1 MPFRSAG
8 YWILESFSWQFLANA
23 FAFFRPQERF
33 LREVSCRRKN
43 LSPRATPTP
52 APRRSQRPSRRAA
65 AALRRQRPHGPQAVS
80 VPLRAPRHRPRHI
93 VDRTPDQRVPQ
104 HLDPAPFPASAS
116 VHCADPSPAP
126 LGGCVCVRGS
136 FALLSRPDSCAAPG
150 SKVKGDPR
158 PPCALALLVEVAR
171 DGHLAVLLLHPQTA

>member
-1 MPFRSAG
+1 M
-8 YWILESFSWQFLANA
+8 
-23 FAFFRPQERF
+23 
-33 LREVSCRRKN
+33 SCRRKN

-104 HLDPAPFPASAS
+104 HLDPAPFPASPRRQHARCRPLSGAS
-116 VHCADPSPAP
+116 RRLCLCPWQLCAPKPPGTPVRRPGQRSKEILGRPAPSPSLLRLRETGTSPFSFSTRRRLDCLTTYKKHGDPS
-126 LGGCVCVRGS
+126 
-136 FALLSRPDSCAAPG
+136 AAVSG
-150 SKVKGDPR
+150 AR
-158 PPCALALLVEVAR
+158 VAR
-171 DGHLAVLLLHPQTA
+171 T